1 MDNKLPAEWLKAAYA
16 DLRVIEHIVDD
27 EFLTHIVAFHAQQT
41 IEKSLKAI
49 LEYESKRVPRV
60 HKLQNLISK
69 IDRELP
75 LDNEILEILDELYID
90 SRYPNDMG
98 LLPYGKP
105 TVEDAIVFYDF
116 SRNIFDIV
124 CDTLKIDRESW

>member
-124 CDTLKIDRESW
+124 CDTLKIDRASW

>member
-105 TVEDAIVFYDF
+105 TMEDAIVFYDF

>member
-105 TVEDAIVFYDF
+105 TMEDAIVFYDF

-124 CDTLKIDRESW
+124 CDTLKIDRASW